1 VRGGKANRIS
11 SWLTSTPQVNSGIR
25 NIVIPGMRIRK
36 MVVTR
41 LTAPR
46 MPATPTTARPMIHRS
61 MPVPWKNSRVD
72 RGAYAVQATAAG
84 PPATKKLDTTIRT
97 PNRYSQYDMALARG
111 KATSAAPIWSG
122 TR

>member
-1 VRGGKANRIS
+1 M
-11 SWLTSTPQVNSGIR
+11 
-25 NIVIPGMRIRK
+25 PGMRIRK

-46 MPATPTTARPMIHRS
+46 MPATPTTASPMIHRS
-61 MPVPWKNSRVD
+61 IPVPWKYWSVD
-72 RGAYAVQATAAG
+72 SGAYAVQATAAG
-84 PPATKKLDTTIRT
+84 PPATKKLENTIRL